1 MFELIRVLLE
11 RVFAAKDWAVERPF
25 VRMGSHVIKQ
35 VMPLSEEL
43 VASLLFIEAR
53 QLLLAHKNAENPVGL
68 LVAEFDSNEAP

>member
-1 MFELIRVLLE
+1 
-11 RVFAAKDWAVERPF
+11 
-25 VRMGSHVIKQ
+25 MGSHVIKQ
-35 VMPLSEEL
+35 VVPLSEEL